1 MSTAAVL
8 TFLGGIGLFLLG
20 MRLMTE
26 GLTTTAGDT
35 LRSILEAATH
45 SRLRAL
51 VSGVLI
57 TSLVQSSSA
66 VIFTTIG
73 FVNVGLLSLMQAV
86 GVIYGANLGTTLT
99 SWIVALVGFNVDLQ
113 AMSMPAIGIGMALS
127 VASGSNRLNGIG
139 QALTGFGL
147 FFLGIDVLRDAFAG
161 LGDVIALEGWAGE
174 GVLSLLLF
182 VGVGIVMTLLV
193 QSSSAALAI
202 ILTATAG
209 GLIPINAAA
218 AMVVGANVGTTSTGV
233 FAAIGATAPAK
244 RAASAHV
251 IFNVVTA
258 VVALSLLMPLLWLV
272 NTLAHFFGS
281 QNQLATSLA
290 IFHTLVKTLGILIM
304 WPLTGLMVRRL
315 EKYFRSME
323 EDESRPRYLDHN
335 VQATPMLAM
344 DALVLELQRM
354 GALARHLASE
364 AISTE
369 DSGNKHLASG
379 HRALENLN
387 LAVAEFSS
395 GIPRSG
401 VAAAVLNGLPDA
413 QRVGQYLVNVAEHA
427 LDMVVAHPQ
436 AELTVEELSAERDHL
451 RAHAVEL
458 LGFTQVE
465 APGWSLE
472 TLNEQRRVFE
482 ADYQM
487 LKARLLRAG
496 TTGEVAPRRMAL
508 ALERM
513 SELHRIVDQA
523 TKSAIYLDRF
533 IRMSRPAVVA
543 QPGVQTASPA
553 EGVAEAGAVAVT
565 AVPET
570 VASDSPATPDSNDL
584 PPRSN

>member
-1 MSTAAVL
+1 MSIAAVL

-26 GLTTTAGDT
+26 GLTTAAGDT

-73 FVNVGLLSLMQAV
+73 FVNVGLLSLMQSV

-113 AMSMPAIGIGMALS
+113 AMSLPAVGIGMGLS
-127 VASGSNRLNGIG
+127 VISKSQRLSGIG

-161 LGDVIALEGWAGE
+161 LGDVIALEGWAGQ

-182 VGVGIVMTLLV
+182 VGIGIVMTLLV

-218 AMVVGANVGTTSTGV
+218 AMVIGANVGTTSTGV

-258 VVALSLLMPLLWLV
+258 VVAFTLLMPLLWLV
-272 NTLAHFFGS
+272 STLANYFGS

-290 IFHTLVKTLGILIM
+290 IFHTLVKTMGILIM

-335 VQATPMLAM
+335 VQSTPMLAM
-344 DALVLELQRM
+344 DALVMELQRM
-354 GALARHLASE
+354 GVLARHLASE

-395 GIPRSG
+395 GIPRG
-401 VAAAVLNGLPDA
+401 GIAAAVLNGLPDA

-427 LDMVVAHPQ
+427 LDMVVEHPQ
-436 AELTVEELSAERDHL
+436 VDLEVEELSAARNNL

-465 APGWSLE
+465 APGWNLDI
-472 TLNEQRRVFE
+472 LNEQRRIFE
-482 ADYQM
+482 TDYQT
-487 LKARLLRAG
+487 LKAHLLRAG
-496 TTGEVAPRRMAL
+496 ITGEVAPRHMAA

-533 IRMSRPAVVA
+533 IKMSRPAVA
-543 QPGVQTASPA
+543 TQSGLQTAPRA
-553 EGVAEAGAVAVT
+553 EAPSAANVVSETDVPENAVAEN
-565 AVPET
+565 
-570 VASDSPATPDSNDL
+570 PATPDATDSS
-584 PPRSN
+584 PRSN

>member
-1 MSTAAVL
+1 MSIAAVL

-26 GLTTTAGDT
+26 GLTTAAGDT

-73 FVNVGLLSLMQAV
+73 FVNVGLLSLMQSV

-113 AMSMPAIGIGMALS
+113 AMSLPAVGIGMGLS
-127 VASGSNRLNGIG
+127 VISKSQRLSGIG

-161 LGDVIALEGWAGE
+161 LGDVIALEGWAGQ

-182 VGVGIVMTLLV
+182 VGIGIVMTLLV

-218 AMVVGANVGTTSTGV
+218 AMVIGANVGTTSTGV

-258 VVALSLLMPLLWLV
+258 VVAFTLLMPLLWLV
-272 NTLAHFFGS
+272 STLANYFGS

-290 IFHTLVKTLGILIM
+290 IFHTLVKTMGILIM

-335 VQATPMLAM
+335 VQSTPMLAM
-344 DALVLELQRM
+344 DALVMELQRM
-354 GALARHLASE
+354 GVLARHLASE

-395 GIPRSG
+395 GIPRG
-401 VAAAVLNGLPDA
+401 GIAAAVLNGLPDA

-427 LDMVVAHPQ
+427 LDMVVEHPQ
-436 AELTVEELSAERDHL
+436 VDLEVEELSAARNNL

-465 APGWSLE
+465 APGWNLDI
-472 TLNEQRRVFE
+472 LNEQRRIFE
-482 ADYQM
+482 TDYQT
-487 LKARLLRAG
+487 LKAHLLRAG
-496 TTGEVAPRRMAL
+496 IAGEVAPRHMAA

-533 IRMSRPAVVA
+533 IKMSRPAVAA
-543 QPGVQTASPA
+543 QSGLQTAPRA
-553 EGVAEAGAVAVT
+553 EVPSVANAVAVT
-565 AVPET
+565 AVPENA
-570 VASDSPATPDSNDL
+570 VAENPATPDATDSS
-584 PPRSN
+584 PRSN

>member
-1 MSTAAVL
+1 
-8 TFLGGIGLFLLG
+8 
-20 MRLMTE
+20 
-26 GLTTTAGDT
+26 
-35 LRSILEAATH
+35 
-45 SRLRAL
+45 
-51 VSGVLI
+51 
-57 TSLVQSSSA
+57 
-66 VIFTTIG
+66 
-73 FVNVGLLSLMQAV
+73 
-86 GVIYGANLGTTLT
+86 
-99 SWIVALVGFNVDLQ
+99 
-113 AMSMPAIGIGMALS
+113 
-127 VASGSNRLNGIG
+127 
-139 QALTGFGL
+139 
-147 FFLGIDVLRDAFAG
+147 
-161 LGDVIALEGWAGE
+161 
-174 GVLSLLLF
+174 
-182 VGVGIVMTLLV
+182 
-193 QSSSAALAI
+193 
-202 ILTATAG
+202 
-209 GLIPINAAA
+209 AA
-218 AMVVGANVGTTSTGV
+218 AMVIGANVGTTSTGV

-258 VVALSLLMPLLWLV
+258 VVALTLLMPLLWLV

-427 LDMVVAHPQ
+427 QEMVVEHPQ
-436 AELTVEELSAERDHL
+436 AELAVEELSAERNHL

-465 APGWSLE
+465 APGWNLE
-472 TLNEQRRVFE
+472 TLTEQRRMFE
-482 ADYQM
+482 ADYQT

-523 TKSAIYLDRF
+523 TKSAVYLDRF
-533 IRMSRPAVVA
+533 IKMSRPAVATQSGEQAVST
-543 QPGVQTASPA
+543 TASEPEPELEPESKA
-553 EGVAEAGAVAVT
+553 EVSTDANDISVT

-570 VASDSPATPDSNDL
+570 AASENPAAPDPTDTS
-584 PPRSN
+584 PRSN

>member
-8 TFLGGIGLFLLG
+8 IFLGGIGLFLLG
-20 MRLMTE
+20 MRLMAE
-26 GLTTTAGDT
+26 GLTTAAGDT

-57 TSLVQSSSA
+57 TSLVQSSTA

-113 AMSMPAIGIGMALS
+113 AMSLPAVGIGMTLS
-127 VASGSNRLNGIG
+127 VVSKSKRLDGIG

-161 LGDVIALEGWAGE
+161 LGDVIALESWAGE
-174 GVLSLLLF
+174 GALSLLLF
-182 VGVGIVMTLLV
+182 VGIGIVMTLLV

-209 GLIPINAAA
+209 GLIPLNAAA
-218 AMVVGANVGTTSTGV
+218 AMVIGANVGTTSTGV
-233 FAAIGATAPAK
+233 FAAIGGTAPAK

-251 IFNVVTA
+251 IFNLVTA
-258 VVALSLLMPLLWLV
+258 VVAFTLLMPLLWFV
-272 NTLAHFFGS
+272 NTLANYFGS

-304 WPLTGLMVRRL
+304 WPLTGLLVRRL

-344 DALVLELQRM
+344 DALALELRRM
-354 GALARHLASE
+354 GALARHLASV

-387 LAVAEFSS
+387 LAVAEFAS

-427 LDMVVAHPQ
+427 LDMVVEYPQ
-436 AELTVEELSAERDHL
+436 ADLAVDELSAARNHL

-465 APGWSLE
+465 APGWNLE
-472 TLNEQRRVFE
+472 TLHERRHAFE
-482 ADYQM
+482 ADYQV

-496 TTGEVAPRRMAL
+496 TTGEVAPRHMAA

-533 IRMSRPAVVA
+533 IRMSRPLVAGQTEA
-543 QPGVQTASPA
+543 QPETNAI
-553 EGVAEAGAVAVT
+553 AVT
-565 AVPET
+565 PVPET
-570 VASDSPATPDSNDL
+570 AAPGHPATPGATDSSPHAN
-584 PPRSN
+584 

>member
-1 MSTAAVL
+1 VSIAAVL

-26 GLTTTAGDT
+26 GLTTAAGDT

-73 FVNVGLLSLMQAV
+73 FVNVGLLSLMQSV

-113 AMSMPAIGIGMALS
+113 AMSLPAVGIGMGLS
-127 VASGSNRLNGIG
+127 VISKSQRLSGIG

-161 LGDVIALEGWAGE
+161 LGDVIALEGWAGQ
-174 GVLSLLLF
+174 GGLSLLLF
-182 VGVGIVMTLLV
+182 VGIGIVMTLLV

-218 AMVVGANVGTTSTGV
+218 AMVIGANVGTTSTGV

-258 VVALSLLMPLLWLV
+258 VVAFTLLMPLLWLV
-272 NTLAHFFGS
+272 STLANYFGS

-290 IFHTLVKTLGILIM
+290 IFHTLVKTMGILIM

-335 VQATPMLAM
+335 VQSTPMLAM
-344 DALVLELQRM
+344 DALVMELQRM
-354 GALARHLASE
+354 GVLARHLASE

-395 GIPRSG
+395 GIPRG
-401 VAAAVLNGLPDA
+401 GIAAAVLNGLPDA

-427 LDMVVAHPQ
+427 LDMVVEHPQ
-436 AELTVEELSAERDHL
+436 VDLEVEELSAARNNL

-465 APGWSLE
+465 APGWNLDI
-472 TLNEQRRVFE
+472 LNEQRRIFE
-482 ADYQM
+482 TDYQT
-487 LKARLLRAG
+487 LKAHLLRAG
-496 TTGEVAPRRMAL
+496 IAGEVAPRHMAA

-533 IRMSRPAVVA
+533 IKMSRPAVAA
-543 QPGVQTASPA
+543 QSGLQTAPRA
-553 EGVAEAGAVAVT
+553 EVPSVANAVAVT
-565 AVPET
+565 AVPENA
-570 VASDSPATPDSNDL
+570 VAENPATPDATDSS
-584 PPRSN
+584 PRSN